1 MNFEDRIFIKGS
13 IYSNGYVEF
22 SGKFYMI
29 DDEGNP
35 DTSKEYEFPY
45 NRYDEDGNPVVAT
58 DFCFMDY
65 GKCIIFPNQRANS
78 ISLTDGSIYVYSY
91 EVYVPLSKKKYSLIP
106 REGDV
111 VKIQKKDGTIDIEKE
126 VKGFVTYKR
135 KYLRLWL

>member
-1 MNFEDRIFIKGS
+1 MCKYKNDIQQSVRATETHIIGCNMPVEGMLKVICRSSMNEEL
-13 IYSNGYVEF
+13 Y
-22 SGKFYMI
+22 
-29 DDEGNP
+29 P
-35 DTSKEYEFPY
+35 D
-45 NRYDEDGNPVVAT
+45 DEDGNPVVAT

-91 EVYVPLSKKKYSLIP
+91 EVYVPLSKKKYTLIP
-106 REGDV
+106 REGDI